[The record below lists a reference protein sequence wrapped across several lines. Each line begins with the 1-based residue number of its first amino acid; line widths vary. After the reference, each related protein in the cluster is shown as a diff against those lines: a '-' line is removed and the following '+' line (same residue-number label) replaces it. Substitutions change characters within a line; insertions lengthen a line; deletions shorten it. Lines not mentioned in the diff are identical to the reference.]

1 MLSRLTP
8 RFDCRFVKVFNILG
22 DEWDH
27 TRNREGWRSK
37 FAGVGRRVGAE
48 QIGATVSETEPGERL
63 WPYHAQHSNEEWLV
77 VLRGQPT
84 LRTRGRADARG
95 RRRGLFPS
103 RQGAEHHESGMMFS
117 FEVEEAA

>member
-1 MLSRLTP
+1 
-8 RFDCRFVKVFNILG
+8 VKVFNILG

-27 TRNREGWRSK
+27 TRDREGWRSK

-84 LRTRGRADARG
+84 LRTPEGEQTLAEGDVVCFLRGKEPSTTRAG
-95 RRRGLFPS
+95 
-103 RQGAEHHESGMMFS
+103 
-117 FEVEEAA
+117 